1 MGVHTVEV
9 SPDVLFVVAVTREA
23 AARARLALQLPGES
37 MLLIVPDYQTAL
49 SAFGSGLLGP
59 HTSQPED
66 AGPVT
71 RVGGLEVDPVRQQVT
86 WNGSPLPLT
95 RLERGIIAC
104 LAETPA
110 GVWSHERLYLEVW
123 REAWLGDATVLHAA
137 VKRLRHKLREA
148 GVPAFLDSVRG
159 VGFRLRVE
167 QPQRAVGQ
175 PSAAPQPERD
185 NVAAVASTSPP
196 AALQLSG
203 GFPAQVG
210 AGQGWREPARLR
222 GHYDSSGTPHR
233 VTLPTP
239 SVRPREPG
247 RAIRRHRGGPP
258 RGPGSQLWP
267 AWSEMR

>member
-23 AARARLALQLPGES
+23 AARARLALQLPGEA
-37 MLLIVPDYQTAL
+37 MLLLVPDYQTAL

-59 HTSQPED
+59 HAGQPGD
-66 AGPVT
+66 AGPVRT
-71 RVGGLEVDPVRQQVT
+71 VIRVGALEVDSVRQQVT
-86 WNGSPLPLT
+86 WNGSPLALT
-95 RLERGIIAC
+95 RQERGILGC

-110 GVWSHERLYLEVW
+110 GVWSHERLYREVW

-159 VGFRLRVE
+159 VGFRLRVD
-167 QPQRAVGQ
+167 QSQRAVAHPSSVLQ
-175 PSAAPQPERD
+175 PDDD
-185 NVAAVASTSPP
+185 NVAKVASTSPP

-203 GFPAQVG
+203 VAAQAG
-210 AGQGWREPARLR
+210 ASPSWREPARLH
-222 GHYDSSGTPHR
+222 GHYDSTGTQHR

-247 RAIRRHRGGPP
+247 RAIRRHRGTTTI
-258 RGPGSQLWP
+258 RPG
-267 AWSEMR
+267 